1 MHTVIK
7 QQNNELRTKNNELQ
21 QIIEQQNN
29 TIKELERNYKNLQIA
44 KAVSD
49 SGGDT
54 TEAKR
59 KIEEISP
66 YRLVG
71 LTLIVILGPWV
82 RTLAF
87 GRHMGPMGEPR
98 GAMQAH
104 GAHGNHGGHAPV
116 GAYIGPGRPP
126 LEPL

>member
-1 MHTVIK
+1 
-7 QQNNELRTKNNELQ
+7 NNELQ

-59 KIEEISP
+59 KIEEI
-66 YRLVG
+66 
-71 LTLIVILGPWV
+71 V
-82 RTLAF
+82 REIDTCIALL
-87 GRHMGPMGEPR
+87 
-98 GAMQAH
+98 
-104 GAHGNHGGHAPV
+104 NK
-116 GAYIGPGRPP
+116 
-126 LEPL
+126 

>member
-1 MHTVIK
+1 MGTNLELLGNTLQEKIRIVTSMHTVIK

-29 TIKELERNYKNLQIA
+29 TITELERNYKNLQIA

-59 KIEEISP
+59 KIEEI
-66 YRLVG
+66 
-71 LTLIVILGPWV
+71 V
-82 RTLAF
+82 REIDTCIALL
-87 GRHMGPMGEPR
+87 
-98 GAMQAH
+98 
-104 GAHGNHGGHAPV
+104 NK
-116 GAYIGPGRPP
+116 
-126 LEPL
+126 

>member
-1 MHTVIK
+1 LELLGNTLQEKIRIVTSMHTVIK

-59 KIEEISP
+59 KIEEI
-66 YRLVG
+66 
-71 LTLIVILGPWV
+71 V
-82 RTLAF
+82 REIDTCIALL
-87 GRHMGPMGEPR
+87 
-98 GAMQAH
+98 
-104 GAHGNHGGHAPV
+104 NK
-116 GAYIGPGRPP
+116 
-126 LEPL
+126 